1 MENEDFLRSTVHG
14 REDRHEETRKYVSSH
29 DGSHQEQDHI
39 IRSKVSKLISFSYNF
54 KLNFKHMHKSILYSH
69 R

>member
-14 REDRHEETRKYVSSH
+14 REDRHEETRKYVTSH

-39 IRSKVSKLISFSYNF
+39 IRSKVSKLISFF
-54 KLNFKHMHKSILYSH
+54 LQF
-69 R
+69 